1 MKKRVTLAQV
11 AKRSGYSPTTVSL
24 VLADRPGTRI
34 AEATAEKIRA
44 TAAEM
49 GYSADPRARSLRT
62 GRSETLGFISD
73 EVTITRYASAMIA
86 GAVNQAQADGRVVL
100 ISESAGH
107 AESRDEALA
116 DLLNRRVDGLLVG
129 LMAARRIELP
139 PSAKSVPAIIVN
151 GASDGLSSVL
161 PDEFAAGRAAAQY
174 LIDRGHTSIGLIGR
188 HEDLLDP
195 TRSVSIGRRFAG
207 LDDAMAQAG
216 LSFVAEQ
223 HVRDWDPAPGRIAA
237 LELLRTTELTAV
249 VTANDR
255 LAFGVYQAATELGL
269 SVPKDLSIMSFDDEQ
284 LAEYLDL
291 TTLRLPYEEMGR
303 FAAQWVGQQVSAR
316 HQTPEPKNEG
326 EDAGEGEPGANSAG
340 DGRAS
345 AKANPEAD
353 PEFLIPMPLVE
364 RGSVA
369 NLHTR

>member
-62 GRSETLGFISD
+62 GRSETLGFVSD

-107 AESRDEALA
+107 TESRDEALA

-284 LAEYLDL
+284 LAEYLNF
-291 TTLRLPYEEMGR
+291 TTMRLPYEEMGR
-303 FAAQWVGQQVSAR
+303 FAANWVGEQVSAR
-316 HQTPEPKNEG
+316 HKASEPNDEDEG
-326 EDAGEGEPGANSAG
+326 EGEGEPGANPVG

-369 NLHTR
+369 DLHTQ